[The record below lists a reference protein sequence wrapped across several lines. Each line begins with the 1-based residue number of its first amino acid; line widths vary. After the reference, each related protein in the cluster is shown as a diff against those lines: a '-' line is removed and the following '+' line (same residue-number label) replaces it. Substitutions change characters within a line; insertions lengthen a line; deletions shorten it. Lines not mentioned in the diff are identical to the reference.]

1 MKDEN
6 DSFVRDARGWVD
18 DFRALPGECGMP
30 LTRMIYA
37 HALITQ
43 GSSFAELKKMGFSK
57 DMISEVTTMMLEDEY
72 DESR

>member
-1 MKDEN
+1 
-6 DSFVRDARGWVD
+6 
-18 DFRALPGECGMP
+18 MP

-43 GSSFAELKKMGFSK
+43 GTSFAELKKMGFSK